1 MSSINNN
8 NLYSS
13 TINIDPLF
21 DQLWSLA
28 FPLQNVK
35 PKPIKRLHP
44 LAKLSNKAGRATGKA
59 KYFFSKKETKSATLI
74 AYWAADSLMAMV
86 ILMYA
91 SNPTVILFS
100 LLLLS
105 LHTYA
110 TFSAVEEMMK

>member
-8 NLYSS
+8 SLYSS

-35 PKPIKRLHP
+35 AQPVKKLHP

-59 KYFFSKKETKSATLI
+59 KSIFSKKETKSATLI
-74 AYWAADSLMAMV
+74 AYWAADSLITMT
-86 ILMYA
+86 LLLYA
-91 SNPTVILFS
+91 SNPTVVIVFLLILT
-100 LLLLS
+100 

>member
-35 PKPIKRLHP
+35 AQQVKKLHP

-59 KYFFSKKETKSATLI
+59 KHFFSKKETKSATLV

-86 ILMYA
+86 VLMTT
-91 SNPTVILFS
+91 SNPILVLFS
-100 LLLLS
+100 LILLA